1 MRYRETPSSINPPI
15 NTELPVTVYPN
26 PATNKLTIKPRLN
39 YQNLKITIL
48 TMLGERILTTT
59 NQTEIDINSIP
70 SGTYFLQIE
79 IDSKTQ
85 TKKLL
90 KIE

>member
-1 MRYRETPSSINPPI
+1 MRYRETTSSIRPLV
-15 NTELPVTVYPN
+15 NTEMPVTVFPN
-26 PATNKLTIKPRLN
+26 PATNKLTITPSLN
-39 YQNLKITIL
+39 YQNLEITIL
-48 TMLGERILTTT
+48 TMQGERILTTT

-79 IDSKTQ
+79 IDGKTQ